1 MQRLQYNLRV
11 SAAKRNI
18 IPHAAAAARNLA
30 VAVSTAI
37 CTNWIAQHIRIATHY
52 CRTHRF
58 DAAVPMHKVSQHMQT
73 TIALRQLQKRKSHLE
88 PSVPLCA
95 RFEQHSTLK
104 GRRLTPWRARAN
116 FSPQGNLHLPEQTQ
130 CFVQILAFK
139 SQPWCSSS
147 NAICQQWLAKHIQN
161 RKPSLKNKYLN
172 TLRAALVSTLL
183 YSTLLDSTQPLPLL
197 DFYSTSTSASTPTL
211 LVLCSAL
218 LYSSTLPLYSI
229 LLYSS
234 LLFSTLLCS
243 TLLFPTPPCY
253 TLLYS
258 SLVFSTLLYSALL
271 YSSLLYSASTLPL
284 LYSAST
290 LHLLYL
296 YPTSTLRYLYSTSS
310 LLHAGAHWT
319 QWSLG

>member
-1 MQRLQYNLRV
+1 
-11 SAAKRNI
+11 
-18 IPHAAAAARNLA
+18 
-30 VAVSTAI
+30 
-37 CTNWIAQHIRIATHY
+37 
-52 CRTHRF
+52 
-58 DAAVPMHKVSQHMQT
+58 MHKVSQHMQT

-183 YSTLLDSTQPLPLL
+183 YSTLLDSTLLNLYPYSTSTLPPPLPLPLL
-197 DFYSTSTSASTPTL
+197 YL
-211 LVLCSAL
+211 YSAL
-218 LYSSTLPLYSI
+218 LYSTLLFYATS
-229 LLYSS
+229 LLYSTLLIAS
-234 LLFSTLLCS
+234 LL
-243 TLLFPTPPCY
+243 Y
-253 TLLYS
+253 AALLYS
-258 SLVFSTLLYSALL
+258 ALPYSTLLYSALL
-271 YSSLLYSASTLPL
+271 FSSLLYSALLCSTLLYSTLPLLCLYSTLPL
-284 LYSAST
+284 LYIYS
-290 LHLLYL
+290 
-296 YPTSTLRYLYSTSS
+296 TSTLPLLYATSTLPPLYFTQVPTGHNDLWASENVTSWS
-310 LLHAGAHWT
+310 LNAGAHWT
-319 QWSLG
+319 QSFLG

>member
-1 MQRLQYNLRV
+1 
-11 SAAKRNI
+11 
-18 IPHAAAAARNLA
+18 
-30 VAVSTAI
+30 
-37 CTNWIAQHIRIATHY
+37 
-52 CRTHRF
+52 
-58 DAAVPMHKVSQHMQT
+58 MHKVSQHMQT

-183 YSTLLDSTQPLPLL
+183 YSTLLDSTLLNLYPYSTSTLPPPLPLPLL
-197 DFYSTSTSASTPTL
+197 Y
-211 LVLCSAL
+211 
-218 LYSSTLPLYSI
+218 
-229 LLYSS
+229 
-234 LLFSTLLCS
+234 
-243 TLLFPTPPCY
+243 
-253 TLLYS
+253 
-258 SLVFSTLLYSALL
+258 LYSALL
-271 YSSLLYSASTLPL
+271 YSTL
-284 LYSAST
+284 
-290 LHLLYL
+290 
-296 YPTSTLRYLYSTSS
+296 LRYLSTLFYSTHRFSS
-310 LLHAGAHWT
+310 LRCSALLCSFLLHPAILCST
-319 QWSLG
+319 LL